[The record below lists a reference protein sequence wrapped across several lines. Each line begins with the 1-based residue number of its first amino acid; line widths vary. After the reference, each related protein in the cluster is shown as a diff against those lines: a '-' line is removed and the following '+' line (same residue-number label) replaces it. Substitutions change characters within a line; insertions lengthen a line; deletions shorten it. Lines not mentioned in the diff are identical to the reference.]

1 MVWKKIRGGVGHAH
15 GSSPR
20 GWGRGES
27 EPTRSQP
34 LVPPAYRR
42 RTIPIHRGGAGT
54 HGGRLLYGEA
64 DSIPHEEEGG
74 GWDMLDRGCGMQEEE
89 GICWTGDAECGRWRR
104 LECDL
109 CL

>member
-1 MVWKKIRGGVGHAH
+1 MGLGQGVSPHAH
-15 GSSPR
+15 SP
-20 GWGRGES
+20 WS
-27 EPTRSQP
+27 PQIIAD
-34 LVPPAYRR
+34 VPFLYTAEEQA
-42 RTIPIHRGGAGT
+42 HM
-54 HGGRLLYGEA
+54 GRLLYGEA

-89 GICWTGDAECGRWRR
+89 DG

>member
-1 MVWKKIRGGVGHAH
+1 MHMVHRQGAGAGGRVSPHAH
-15 GSSPR
+15 SP
-20 GWGRGES
+20 W
-27 EPTRSQP
+27 P
-34 LVPPAYRR
+34 PPAYRR

-54 HGGRLLYGEA
+54 HGGLLLYGEA

-74 GWDMLDRGCGMQEEE
+74 GWDMLDRDVECRRKRGYAGEGCGMRKEED
-89 GICWTGDAECGRWRR
+89 G

>member
-1 MVWKKIRGGVGHAH
+1 MWKKIRDGVGHAH

-34 LVPPAYRR
+34 LAAPSLSQANHSYTPRR
-42 RTIPIHRGGAGT
+42 SRHTW
-54 HGGRLLYGEA
+54 GRLLYGEA

-74 GWDMLDRGCGMQEEE
+74 GWDMLDRDVECRRRRGYAGEGCGMRKEVEA
-89 GICWTGDAECGRWRR
+89 GM
-104 LECDL
+104 
-109 CL
+109 

>member
-20 GWGRGES
+20 GWDRGES

-74 GWDMLDRGCGMQEEE
+74 GWDMLDRGCGMR
-89 GICWTGDAECGRWRR
+89 GRRRR